1 MADANA
7 KQVWSVPEAI
17 EYMKHLVE
25 FKPVF
30 IEGGSSTPL
39 VVLVPFA
46 NHPLQSPQTRTTSLA
61 TRPSARRSSRTA
73 WVWPRARRR
82 RTA

>member
-1 MADANA
+1 VEREGKGSTDR

-30 IEGGSSTPL
+30 IEGL
-39 VVLVPFA
+39 FLLVPLGFY
-46 NHPLQSPQTRTTSLA
+46 SITDWRI
-61 TRPSARRSSRTA
+61 
-73 WVWPRARRR
+73 
-82 RTA
+82 